1 MDEDEGTGPFVGLL
15 GFSQGAKVSAALLY
29 DQQLHAAAG
38 TSTGLPEWKFAVLL
52 AGRAPLVSLSDASRG
67 CKALVD
73 AAAISEGLDDVD
85 PSAWEG
91 WEKLKLPVVHV
102 HGTKDPGVDRHRR
115 MRDQYCEGEGKKR
128 VVEWEGEHRVPIK
141 SVDVERIVA
150 EIMDVAEETGAI

>member
-150 EIMDVAEETGAI
+150 EILEVAKETGAS